1 MRAILLAAGFGTRLR
16 PLTDNIPKCLVPIRG
31 EPLLNIW
38 LDKLVRTDLLPVL
51 INTHYLPQQI
61 ASFVESSSHRD
72 YVTLVYEPELL
83 GTAGTLRANL
93 DFYQGQDGL
102 LIHSDNLCQQNLR
115 DLVFA
120 HHQRPPECLLT
131 MLTFRADTPSAC
143 GIVEIDTRG
152 VVVGYHEKITTP
164 PGNLANGAVYILSA
178 EFINQFLLNFET
190 PKDFSAD
197 VLPLLIGRIYTFITS
212 ELFLD
217 VGTPN
222 AYARANSEWR
232 SSFAQCSA

>member
-1 MRAILLAAGFGTRLR
+1 M
-16 PLTDNIPKCLVPIRG
+16 VPIRG
-31 EPLLNIW
+31 EPLLNNW

-51 INTHYLPQQI
+51 INIHSLPQQV

-72 YVTLVYEPELL
+72 IVTLVYEPELL
-83 GTAGTLRANL
+83 GTAGTLSANL

-102 LIHSDNLCQQNLR
+102 LIHSDNLCQQNLH
-115 DLVFA
+115 DLVVA

-143 GIVEIDTRG
+143 GVVEIDARG
-152 VVVGYHEKITTP
+152 VVVGYHEKVSAP
-164 PGNLANGAVYILSA
+164 PGNLANGAVYILST
-178 EFINQFLLNFET
+178 EFINQFFLNFET

-197 VLPLLIGRIYTFITS
+197 VLPLLLGRIYTFTTS